1 MQNNRLYCHG
11 LHRLLTWVHF
21 SSLPVH
27 SGDTDAVVPVTAT
40 RYSIDALKLP
50 TLVNWYPWYDH
61 GKVSTRTVR
70 SNKILQHNENFN
82 LILIPIFF
90 PMSQVGGWSQVYK
103 GLTLITIA
111 GAGHEVPL
119 HRPRQALIMFRHFLQ
134 NKPMPAQ

>member
-1 MQNNRLYCHG
+1 MYTICHSDIVG
-11 LHRLLTWVHF
+11 SYWADSPRSMLPIYQELIAAGIKIWVF
-21 SSLPVH
+21 

-61 GKVSTRTVR
+61 GK
-70 SNKILQHNENFN
+70 
-82 LILIPIFF
+82 
-90 PMSQVGGWSQVYK
+90 VGGWSQVYK